1 MFFRP
6 GNELFYA
13 MLYLSNFTTGPLY
26 MFYILAVICFPVAVL
41 KTGIAC
47 LQVSVLIIQ
56 FRDTVD
62 RECSSRHSSLKLNH
76 KTFQGYLAAVNLVG
90 IDTKEREEVKK
101 E

>member
-1 MFFRP
+1 MFFCP

-13 MLYLSNFTTGPLY
+13 MLYLSYFTTGPLY

-56 FRDTVD
+56 LRDTVY
-62 RECSSRHSSLKLNH
+62 SSSAVLFSSFILE
-76 KTFQGYLAAVNLVG
+76 T
-90 IDTKEREEVKK
+90 ES
-101 E
+101 